1 MNSEERDVSYGFAPQ
16 GRPGQKRAER
26 PGAPKEP
33 QEGRKAAAAEYPVP
47 APSSP
52 KAYWAWL
59 CIGILLGAGMTL
71 LGSSLWLQGNYVN
84 PSVAM
89 ATDPSETTV
98 PHQGVGGPVEKSPA
112 NVASTDGRTK
122 PPAAQLIYEAKR
134 LEDAAGGDVGS
145 TKFARD
151 DVQAK
156 PAPRPVQT
164 ATKVSSPVEQ
174 VKANG
179 PNETELL
186 LVNEPAAEPVIGNE
200 AKTSAVTT
208 AEEVQRRVKEARERA
223 KAILNNDVLISR
235 ESGLEATPQGT
246 PQVKS
251 DSQEGAP
258 STNAVP
264 TANRTVQVV
273 KAGEY
278 KATSAPS
285 TAQTTE
291 KKVAVVAKATT
302 PKRSPSGRIYRV
314 QLAAVDDESAAETF
328 WQDVRTRLPGLFSGI
343 EPTFDRGEVD
353 ERIFYRIWVGEFDKR
368 GDADDYCGQLK
379 SSGQD
384 CFVTRG

>member
-16 GRPGQKRAER
+16 GRPGQKRAET
-26 PGAPKEP
+26 PGAPKKP
-33 QEGRKAAAAEYPVP
+33 QEGRKAAASAEYPVP

-71 LGSSLWLQGNYVN
+71 LSSSLWLEGNYVN

-89 ATDPSETTV
+89 ATDPSETAV
-98 PHQGVGGPVEKSPA
+98 PPQGVGGPVEKSPA
-112 NVASTDGRTK
+112 NVASTDGRNK

-134 LEDAAGGDVGS
+134 LEDAAGG
-145 TKFARD
+145 

-174 VKANG
+174 VKADG

-186 LVNEPAAEPVIGNE
+186 LVNEPAAESVIGNE

-208 AEEVQRRVKEARERA
+208 AEEVQRRVKDARERA

-235 ESGLEATPQGT
+235 ESGLEATLPGT

-258 STNAVP
+258 STNSVPAV
-264 TANRTVQVV
+264 NRTAQVV
-273 KAGEY
+273 KAGDY
-278 KATSAPS
+278 KASSAPS

-291 KKVAVVAKATT
+291 KKVAAVAKATT

-314 QLAAVDDESAAETF
+314 QLAAVDDESAAEIF
-328 WQDVRTRLPGLFSGI
+328 WRDVRTRLPGLFSGI